1 MALTVTEKAT
11 AALKELLKG
20 HDHEEEQVLRLIS
33 DEEGN
38 HGLQLDVPREEDQVV
53 EHDGETVMV
62 IDPSLSD
69 GLTGNVL
76 DLKETPSGASLTIYR

>member
-11 AALKELLKG
+11 EALKGLLEV
-20 HDHEEEQVLRLIS
+20 HEHEPEWVLRLIS

-53 EHDGETVMV
+53 EHDGEPVMV
-62 IDPSLSD
+62 IAPDLSED
-69 GLTGNVL
+69 LTGNTL
-76 DLKETPSGASLTIYR
+76 DLKETPTGASLTIYR

>member
-11 AALKELLKG
+11 EALKGLLET
-20 HDHEEEQVLRLIS
+20 HEHEPEQVLRLIS

-38 HGLQLDVPREEDQVV
+38 HGLQLDVPKEEDQVV

-62 IDPSLSD
+62 IDPALSD
-69 GLTGNVL
+69 DLTGNVL
-76 DLKETPSGASLTIYR
+76 DLKETPSGANLTIYR